1 MIELAVDDLHL
12 TYGDNPV
19 LKGVS
24 MNLKRGEVVSLLGP
38 SGSGKTT
45 LLRAVA
51 GLEKPTQ
58 GSIVIGQ
65 NKVYDGT
72 PRSEVPAEE
81 RNLGLVFQSYALW
94 PHKTVFENV
103 AYPLKLR
110 KVPTKEIQQ
119 RVQDVLDLEKLSRPV
134 TFDPAYQ
141 PFGDGHSA
149 EKIVSEI
156 RKFLQ

>member
-58 GSIVIGQ
+58 GSIVIGN

-72 PRSEVPAEE
+72 PRSEVIDDGLWRSGRTGMPSGPPA
-81 RNLGLVFQSYALW
+81 RG
-94 PHKTVFENV
+94 
-103 AYPLKLR
+103 
-110 KVPTKEIQQ
+110 
-119 RVQDVLDLEKLSRPV
+119 
-134 TFDPAYQ
+134 
-141 PFGDGHSA
+141 
-149 EKIVSEI
+149 
-156 RKFLQ
+156 

>member
-51 GLEKPTQ
+51 GLEKHACLMSQ
-58 GSIVIGQ
+58 
-65 NKVYDGT
+65 
-72 PRSEVPAEE
+72 A
-81 RNLGLVFQSYALW
+81 
-94 PHKTVFENV
+94 
-103 AYPLKLR
+103 
-110 KVPTKEIQQ
+110 
-119 RVQDVLDLEKLSRPV
+119 LSRCRGP
-134 TFDPAYQ
+134 
-141 PFGDGHSA
+141 S
-149 EKIVSEI
+149 
-156 RKFLQ
+156 

>member
-58 GSIVIGQ
+58 GSIVIGN

-81 RNLGLVFQSYALW
+81 RNLGWCSSPMPCGRTRPCLRTW
-94 PHKTVFENV
+94 PIRSSCAK
-103 AYPLKLR
+103 
-110 KVPTKEIQQ
+110 
-119 RVQDVLDLEKLSRPV
+119 SRPKRSSSACRTCWTSWVWAILANV
-134 TFDPAYQ
+134 TRTSSPV
-141 PFGDGHSA
+141 GSSSA
-149 EKIVSEI
+149 WRLAV
-156 RKFLQ
+156 RWCTTRR